1 MSKYVHALFAGF
13 FIVLLSTLFACGST
27 TSTTTSSTPVATGP
41 QSIYLVNGNISISA
55 ETRTNYA
62 FTVSATMKNVSV
74 VGKFSTFGGAP
85 NSIEVYIMD
94 DATYVK
100 WQKGGTVHILF
111 DSQSL
116 SSGDIDQAITT
127 PGKYYLIFAN
137 YHPAS
142 LSPAQQVSTSIE
154 LKWVN

>member
-1 MSKYVHALFAGF
+1 M
-13 FIVLLSTLFACGST
+13 
-27 TSTTTSSTPVATGP
+27 TSSTPVAAGP
-41 QSIYLVNGNISISA
+41 QSIYLVNGNISVNA

-62 FTVSATMKNVSV
+62 FNVTPNMKNVSV

-85 NSIEVYIMD
+85 NAIEVYIMD
-94 DATYVK
+94 DATYTKWVK
-100 WQKGGTVHILF
+100 GLTVRILF

-116 SSGDIDQAITT
+116 SSGDIDQAIPT